1 MEKVRI
7 AAVSDIP
14 RGEGKSFSVKGKTF
28 AVFNVDGRFYALGNV
43 CPHRGG
49 SLGDGFLQGNTIT
62 CPMHS
67 WEFDVRTGECIA
79 PGAGGVPTYEIEVD
93 GHNLFVHL

>member
-49 SLGDGFLQGNTIT
+49 SLGARL
-62 CPMHS
+62 
-67 WEFDVRTGECIA
+67 ECA
-79 PGAGGVPTYEIEVD
+79 LPAVAGGGV
-93 GHNLFVHL
+93 G